1 MLKDDFH
8 RLLRRQI
15 KNHLGDI
22 NAIHPNLENFL
33 QAINLAYKDYDK
45 DIEHVE
51 RIFKQSSQELFKS
64 NKELNFLNNQNEKI
78 IEEKTSHL
86 KKITFNLQ
94 NAEKLAGLGNF
105 SWNIKS
111 KNLELSEQLIDLC
124 KLYNVKKNS
133 TILELLGYFENSHQ
147 IQLTALKAIRTKTK
161 FRIENIKIKNDPRYY
176 VLEGM
181 FLDDVENDDISLLGI
196 FQDVTEIKLH
206 ELEIKETLET
216 LEYYKNAIDNSGI
229 VSKTDEHGFINY
241 VNDKF
246 CEVSGYSAEELLGK
260 QHNIINSGYHS
271 KEFFNEM
278 WQTISNG
285 KIWKGVFRNKSK
297 NGNIYWVDST
307 IVPFLKNGKIFSYIS
322 IRFDITEKMVIHQ
335 KVEEQKMFY
344 ETILNSIPVDIAVF
358 NENHE
363 YLYLNP
369 MAVKSPSVREFL
381 IGKDDF
387 DYCQHYNK
395 DISIAQTRREI
406 FKEVKNLKKT
416 IEFTD
421 KILQPNGNYVYN
433 LRRFFPILN
442 ESNEFVN
449 MIGFGIDITEKT
461 EQALQL
467 ENSLE
472 EKEALLGEI
481 HHRVKNNLA
490 LVLGLIEMQS
500 IRTENDYLKNQFS
513 EIHNRI
519 SAMSLI
525 HEKLYKSTNFAKVDL
540 KDYLQ
545 DLVKYLSGF
554 FNKGKN
560 VKLNFELEQIFAS
573 TKKAVPI
580 ALIVNELITN
590 CFKYA
595 FKEIDN
601 GEIFVK
607 LTKFGG
613 ETILT
618 ISDNGPGIP
627 EDLNISKSNSLG
639 FKLLNIF
646 TKQLKGSCDFKN
658 SPGLTITIK
667 FKDEQEGFNS

>member
-1 MLKDDFH
+1 
-8 RLLRRQI
+8 
-15 KNHLGDI
+15 
-22 NAIHPNLENFL
+22 
-33 QAINLAYKDYDK
+33 
-45 DIEHVE
+45 
-51 RIFKQSSQELFKS
+51 
-64 NKELNFLNNQNEKI
+64 
-78 IEEKTSHL
+78 
-86 KKITFNLQ
+86 
-94 NAEKLAGLGNF
+94 
-105 SWNIKS
+105 
-111 KNLELSEQLIDLC
+111 
-124 KLYNVKKNS
+124 
-133 TILELLGYFENSHQ
+133 
-147 IQLTALKAIRTKTK
+147 
-161 FRIENIKIKNDPRYY
+161 
-176 VLEGM
+176 
-181 FLDDVENDDISLLGI
+181 
-196 FQDVTEIKLH
+196 
-206 ELEIKETLET
+206 
-216 LEYYKNAIDNSGI
+216 
-229 VSKTDEHGFINY
+229 
-241 VNDKF
+241 
-246 CEVSGYSAEELLGK
+246 
-260 QHNIINSGYHS
+260 
-271 KEFFNEM
+271 
-278 WQTISNG
+278 
-285 KIWKGVFRNKSK
+285 
-297 NGNIYWVDST
+297 
-307 IVPFLKNGKIFSYIS
+307 
-322 IRFDITEKMVIHQ
+322 
-335 KVEEQKMFY
+335 
-344 ETILNSIPVDIAVF
+344 
-358 NENHE
+358 
-363 YLYLNP
+363 

-395 DISIAQTRREI
+395 DIIIAQTRREI

-618 ISDNGPGIP
+618 IPDNGPGIP
-627 EDLNISKSNSLG
+627 DDLNLLKSNSLG

-646 TKQLKGSCDFKN
+646 TKQLKGRYDFKN